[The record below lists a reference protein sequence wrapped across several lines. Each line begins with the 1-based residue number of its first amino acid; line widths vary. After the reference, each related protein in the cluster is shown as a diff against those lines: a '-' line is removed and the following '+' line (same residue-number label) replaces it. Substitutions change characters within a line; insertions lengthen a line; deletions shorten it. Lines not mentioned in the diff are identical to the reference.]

1 MKNSRKKTYG
11 VYGLMEWYCS
21 IPCGGARVD
30 IPFTG
35 GTMSGHGTIP
45 AQYTTEDPFVQVVIE
60 HSDYFRRGRIVL
72 ISDIEGS
79 GRFKVPDPDEKP
91 ANVAPVNVAPEVE
104 APAAAPGEDDST
116 SGDET
121 ESEPTEDEGYT
132 KDDSDVKKLEM
143 PSLDD
148 AKAYLIEHFG
158 YKSSNL
164 RSKAAII
171 AAGEEHGIEFI
182 FP

>member
-35 GTMSGHGTIP
+35 GTMTGHGTVP

-72 ISDIEGS
+72 IADIEGS
-79 GRFKVPDPDEKP
+79 GRFKVADPDDQP
-91 ANVAPVNVAPEVE
+91 APEVE
-104 APAAAPGEDDST
+104 KPEEDKNPK
-116 SGDET
+116 GDET
-121 ESEPTEDEGYT
+121 DEHPVEETEQKPAEVEGDQEADGGDKVT
-132 KDDSDVKKLEM
+132 RLEI

-158 YKSSNL
+158 YKSSNI
-164 RSKAAII
+164 RSKTAII
-171 AAGEEHGIEFI
+171 AAGAENGIEFV
-182 FP
+182 FPN

>member
-35 GTMSGHGTIP
+35 GTMSGHGTVP

-60 HSDYFRRGRIVL
+60 RSDYFRRGRIVI

-79 GRFKVPDPDEKP
+79 GRFKVADTDEKP
-91 ANVAPVNVAPEVE
+91 TNVAPEVE
-104 APAAAPGEDDST
+104 APAAAPSEDNSA
-116 SGDET
+116 SGDK
-121 ESEPTEDEGYT
+121 TEDEPAEDEGDT

-171 AAGEEHGIEFI
+171 EAGEENGIEFI
-182 FP
+182 WS

>member
-35 GTMSGHGTIP
+35 GTMSGHGTVP

-104 APAAAPGEDDST
+104 APAAAPSEDDST

-121 ESEPTEDEGYT
+121 ESEPTEDEGDT

-148 AKAYLIEHFG
+148 AKA
-158 YKSSNL
+158 
-164 RSKAAII
+164 
-171 AAGEEHGIEFI
+171 
-182 FP
+182 

>member
-35 GTMSGHGTIP
+35 GTMSGHGTVP

-91 ANVAPVNVAPEVE
+91 ANDAPEVE
-104 APAAAPGEDDST
+104 APAAAPSEDDSDE
-116 SGDET
+116 GDEGDDNPAQVEGET
-121 ESEPTEDEGYT
+121 EVN
-132 KDDSDVKKLEM
+132 SDVTKLEM

-148 AKAYLIEHFG
+148 AKSYLIEHFG

>member
-1 MKNSRKKTYG
+1 
-11 VYGLMEWYCS
+11 MEWYCS

-35 GTMSGHGTIP
+35 GTMSGHGTVP
-45 AQYTTEDPFVQVVIE
+45 AQYTTEDPFIQVVIE
-60 HSDYFRRGRIVL
+60 RSDYFRRGRIVL

-79 GRFKVPDPDEKP
+79 GRFKIPDPDEKP
-91 ANVAPVNVAPEVE
+91 ANVAPEVE
-104 APAAAPGEDDST
+104 APAATPSEGNSA
-116 SGDET
+116 SGDKT
-121 ESEPTEDEGYT
+121 EGEPAEGEGDT

-148 AKAYLIEHFG
+148 AKAHLIEHFG